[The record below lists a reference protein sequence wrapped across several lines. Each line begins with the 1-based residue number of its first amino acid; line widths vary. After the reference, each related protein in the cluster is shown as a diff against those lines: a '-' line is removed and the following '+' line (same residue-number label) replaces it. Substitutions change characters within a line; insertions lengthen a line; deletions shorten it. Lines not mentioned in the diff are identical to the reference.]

1 MEFSERLTVPID
13 NHLHAIYELTGVVVH
28 HGHSTHSGHYIAF
41 VKAPNGQWYEMNDS
55 SVSLVSIKRVLQSQG
70 YLLFYTRVVSPNQVA
85 LNPKNGDNDLGILT
99 YPTQLVEKQIMEISK
114 SPTLIQSTS
123 DSLGLTNKVRSAS
136 IERNGLSGEETEI
149 QEKVNIQDDIDDFVR
164 VHRLKLPLRFTGPL
178 YKFRR
183 WRIRKVITDVHILG
197 RILKLKAMHSKGGS
211 ATESL
216 SIEDPYESSS
226 RESSANNIPQLSAYD
241 AVGTDGKVIA
251 VNDKN
256 TKPFQSAGNSSGGS
270 EVLISLLEQSRRGR
284 NIGGE
289 GVWDS
294 VSYQEK
300 EKINHLAVQQRRK
313 DQEEKKKNRL
323 SDWDMVLDQGRTKK
337 IKTKHEVEEV
347 TDKISPFQRVIDN
360 RNVHHQ
366 RGEHVDLR
374 EEPTFKQDRKGKK
387 YQSLNM
393 KSGSYNH
400 KFYHGTGRRF

>member
-226 RESSANNIPQLSAYD
+226 RESFANNIPQLSAYD

-374 EEPTFKQDRKGKK
+374 EEPTFKHDRKGKK

-393 KSGSYNH
+393 KSGSHNH